1 MMVEHKAR
9 NANNAITSGALF
21 SAKMRGKSKAAAMMF
36 EIGMICNI
44 ITSGENHYA
53 L

>member
-9 NANNAITSGALF
+9 NVNIAMTSDALL
-21 SAKMRGKSKAAAMMF
+21 SAKMRGNIKAAAMMF
-36 EIGMICNI
+36 EMGMICNI

>member
-1 MMVEHKAR
+1 MAEHKAR
-9 NANNAITSGALF
+9 NANNGITSDALF
-21 SAKMRGKSKAAAMMF
+21 STKMSGKSKAAAMMF
-36 EIGMICNI
+36 EMDMICNI

>member
-1 MMVEHKAR
+1 MMVEHKDR
-9 NANNAITSGALF
+9 KENKAITSDALF

-36 EIGMICNI
+36 EMGMICNI